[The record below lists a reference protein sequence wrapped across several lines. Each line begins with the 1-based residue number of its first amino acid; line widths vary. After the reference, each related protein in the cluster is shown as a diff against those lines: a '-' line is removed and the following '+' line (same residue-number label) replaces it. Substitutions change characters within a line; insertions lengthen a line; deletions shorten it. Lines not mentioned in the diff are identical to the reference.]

1 MLHSVRSARR
11 RKGLRPLVTLDV
23 ATDLS
28 ERQGCL
34 GLLKRLFGHG
44 ENPAT
49 DKELPYHVRDDF
61 LSPAER
67 SFYGVLTEGVAGLY
81 VVCPKVN
88 VADLLNVTRLR
99 ENRGY
104 FNKIQQKHI
113 DFVLCEPGPMR
124 PVAVVELDDSSHQ
137 RRDRQERDEFLD
149 QVFQAAG
156 LPIIHFAVRSGY
168 SVAAVSEEVRR
179 ALVSISAETPAIARL
194 CLLPQMKMLGA
205 RWPAISAH
213 AAVERSSSASPV
225 DIRARNPSLAARTTL
240 DADTT

>member
-1 MLHSVRSARR
+1 M
-11 RKGLRPLVTLDV
+11 

-88 VADLLNVTRLR
+88 VADLLYVTRLK

-104 FNKIQQKHI
+104 FNKIQQKHV

-149 QVFQAAG
+149 RVFQAAG
-156 LPIIHFAVRSGY
+156 LPIIHFAARSGY

-179 ALVSISAETPAIARL
+179 ALVSISAETPAIAPA
-194 CLLPQMKMLGA
+194 LPATSDEDA
-205 RWPAISAH
+205 RSVIASNQCPRCGGTL
-213 AAVERSSSASPV
+213 VERVS
-225 DIRARNPSLAARTTL
+225 RRNPRAEPFLGCENYPRCRYRIGTKRS
-240 DADTT
+240 

>member
-1 MLHSVRSARR
+1 M
-11 RKGLRPLVTLDV
+11 

-88 VADLLNVTRLR
+88 VADLLYVARLR

-104 FNKIQQKHI
+104 FNKIQQKHV

-124 PVAVVELDDSSHQ
+124 PVAVSSSMTHHTSGAI
-137 RRDRQERDEFLD
+137 D
-149 QVFQAAG
+149 
-156 LPIIHFAVRSGY
+156 RSG
-168 SVAAVSEEVRR
+168 
-179 ALVSISAETPAIARL
+179 T
-194 CLLPQMKMLGA
+194 
-205 RWPAISAH
+205 
-213 AAVERSSSASPV
+213 SSSIKSSRLLV
-225 DIRARNPSLAARTTL
+225 FR
-240 DADTT
+240 